1 MVSSL
6 PHSPMS
12 DFENYRIED
21 EEEKDIKR
29 ITLWSV
35 ILRVMTMPTSGW
47 ERVKK
52 RGPSPDIA
60 SLRFL
65 LPVSLLSGASEFF
78 SLLYQPG
85 QVEFAGIMVAGVIS
99 FFSYFLGYYLS
110 LLLAK
115 LFLPKVARYFP
126 STDYGKLVAMTGV
139 SSLAIFHLVYKALP
153 IFDFILEFLPIWT
166 IFMVF
171 KGMQIAGIEPEKAA
185 FSMGVMCLVVIASP
199 VLLESILSLFV

>member
-1 MVSSL
+1 
-6 PHSPMS
+6 MS

-35 ILRVMTMPTSGW
+35 ILRVMTMPASGW